1 MSIMRV
7 RLLITTGAMAVT
19 KATSKEGRDKMQMP
33 SDANIPFEWQ
43 LGGDTNQLVIVVPSW
58 SQTEKTSY
66 AVFMD
71 KKTRELKC
79 ECKGFQIRGDCHH
92 VRGLAWFCK
101 KPRGKGVQK
110 TSLEAYR
117 ALTAEALGERQKLVF
132 KALETMGRASDKELS
147 FALGWPI
154 NTITPRRGELEEMG
168 IIECV
173 GEQLDAKTER
183 NEMIWAVA

>member
-1 MSIMRV
+1 
-7 RLLITTGAMAVT
+7 MAVT
-19 KATSKEGRDKMQMP
+19 RDTSKELRSKMQMP

-43 LGGDTNQLVIVVPSW
+43 VGNEAGRMIIVVPSW

-79 ECKGFQIRGDCHH
+79 ECKGFQVRGDCHH

-101 KPRGKGVQK
+101 MPRRKGVQK

-117 ALTAEALGERQKLVF
+117 NLTKEMIGERQGAVL
-132 KALETMGRASDKELS
+132 KAIEMLGPISDKQIGIV
-147 FALGWPI
+147 LGWPI
-154 NTITPRRGELEEMG
+154 NCITNRRGELEDMG
-168 IIECV
+168 IIECS
-173 GEQLDAKTER
+173 GEQLDEKTQR
-183 NEMIWAVA
+183 NEMTWSVV